1 MLDIE
6 TSQASVKRP
15 AGNADGIDV
24 SRIQCYLDTIE
35 VFFTRWPDGVKKLRR
50 IKDDPLTWQAS
61 VKAKAITFTVIVTE
75 CRSRN
80 KALSGYWISRHQ
92 PKLKMLHA
100 LDDLQ
105 ARHRGAVVRRFD
117 IAVDFGRDTVKEAAA
132 YARWLLTHTVM
143 RWLRPGSM
151 TDFESGGVCW
161 IDHEGRKRLPNR
173 NLDLYSDFA
182 SKLTKRPA
190 AHLEIRI
197 QSTAACKR
205 EGVRRV
211 LDVLKII
218 PAKLCDKHLALSDI
232 GERQAKKIV
241 KQAFDA
247 ASEQY
252 RQRRNVPTTP
262 TSERA
267 ADRHRGRVHA
277 FLPHVLKNV

>member
-80 KALSGYWISRHQ
+80 KALSGYRISRHQ

-117 IAVDFGRDTVKEAAA
+117 IAVDFGRDTVKEAA
-132 YARWLLTHTVM
+132 
-143 RWLRPGSM
+143 
-151 TDFESGGVCW
+151 
-161 IDHEGRKRLPNR
+161 
-173 NLDLYSDFA
+173 
-182 SKLTKRPA
+182 
-190 AHLEIRI
+190 
-197 QSTAACKR
+197 
-205 EGVRRV
+205 
-211 LDVLKII
+211 
-218 PAKLCDKHLALSDI
+218 
-232 GERQAKKIV
+232 
-241 KQAFDA
+241 
-247 ASEQY
+247 
-252 RQRRNVPTTP
+252 
-262 TSERA
+262 
-267 ADRHRGRVHA
+267 
-277 FLPHVLKNV
+277 